1 MSEDVKV
8 KKTTATLDLKL
19 IKRLFRYMIK
29 YSPLIIFSV
38 VLLLL
43 LNVAGVVQPYLIK
56 IGIDENVM
64 TGDISGLKSLCLLI
78 FSIIFLAFAL
88 NFFFNYLVQY
98 IGQKLLMDLRMDLF
112 KHVLKLPNS
121 YFDKTPVGKTLT
133 NVTNDV
139 EAIRAFISEGVVTV
153 VGELLKVI
161 FILTAMFM
169 INFRL
174 ALLTL
179 ISIPVFIVGTFL
191 FRNSIRKGFAG
202 VRKAN
207 SEINTSL
214 VETITG
220 IKEIILFDHKSRSR
234 EQFEASNKSYL
245 TAYLKVINAYSLYFP
260 IIEIVSNISM
270 IIVFF
275 YAHSI
280 IGISIKVGE
289 IFAFFTYINMF
300 FRPLREL
307 AEKFNMFQSAMAAS
321 ERAFNLLDR
330 DITIRNV
337 PNSIRSESRLE
348 GKIEFRNVNFEYIDG
363 DRVLEDVTFSINRGE
378 KIALVGNTGSG
389 KTTIIN
395 LINRIYEVKD
405 GSILIDDRDIKDY
418 DLEYLRD
425 QVGVVPQDPFFFNG
439 SINENL
445 SLFKPN
451 LTEERVKKCSEKVHA
466 GTFIEKFEKG
476 YEEQVLEEGKKLS
489 SGQKQLLSF
498 TRALIKDPSIIIL
511 DEATSNIDSETEKF
525 IEDATRKIMGERTAI
540 IIAHRLS
547 TIKMVDRIIVLKDGK
562 VIEQGDHRNLI
573 SKKGEYYNLYQSQSF
588 LLK

>member
-1 MSEDVKV
+1 MSED
-8 KKTTATLDLKL
+8 TG
-19 IKRLFRYMIK
+19 IKRTAANLDIKLMKRLSRYMIK
-29 YSPLIIFSV
+29 YSPLIILSV
-38 VLLLL
+38 ILLLL
-43 LNVAGVVQPYLIK
+43 LNAAGVVQPYLIK
-56 IGIDENVM
+56 VGIDENVL
-64 TGDISGLKSLCLLI
+64 TGDMEGLKSISLLI
-78 FSIIFLAFAL
+78 FSIIFIAFGL

-98 IGQKLLMDLRMDLF
+98 IGQKLIMDLRMDLF
-112 KHVLKLPNS
+112 KHVLRLPNS

-153 VGELLKVI
+153 VGELLKVV
-161 FILTAMFM
+161 FILTAMIM
-169 INFRL
+169 INFKL

-179 ISIPVFIVGTFL
+179 ISIPVFVVGTFL

-202 VRKAN
+202 VRQAN

-220 IKEIILFDHKSRSR
+220 IKEIILFDHKSKSR
-234 EQFEASNKSYL
+234 KKFEESNRGYL

-270 IIVFF
+270 IVVFF
-275 YAHSI
+275 YAHSLA
-280 IGISIKVGE
+280 GVSIKVGE

-321 ERAFNLLDR
+321 ERAFKLLDR
-330 DITIRNV
+330 DISIRSV
-337 PNSIRSESRLE
+337 PNSIRSDRRLG
-348 GKIEFRNVNFEYIDG
+348 GKIEFRNVNFEYMDG
-363 DRVLEDVTFSINRGE
+363 DRILENVTFSIQKGE

-395 LINRIYEVKD
+395 LINRIYEVTD

-439 SINENL
+439 SIIENL

-451 LTEERVKKCSEKVHA
+451 LTDERVKKCSERVHA
-466 GTFIEKFEKG
+466 DSFIEKFENG
-476 YEEQVLEEGKKLS
+476 YDEQVLEEGKKLS

-525 IEDATRKIMGERTAI
+525 IEDSTRKLMDERTSI

-562 VIEQGDHRNLI
+562 VVEEGNHTKLI
-573 SKKGEYYNLYQSQSF
+573 SKKGEYFNLYQSQSF

>member
-1 MSEDVKV
+1 MGNKPTLEKSGSSLD
-8 KKTTATLDLKL
+8 KKLL
-19 IKRLFRYMIK
+19 KRLFRYMIK
-29 YSPLIIFSV
+29 YSPLIVLSV
-38 VLLLL
+38 ILLLL
-43 LNVAGVVQPYLIK
+43 LNFALVIQPYLIK

-64 TGDISGLKSLCLLI
+64 RGDIEGLKSLSLLI
-78 FSIIFLAFAL
+78 FSLIVIAFGL
-88 NFFFNYLVQY
+88 NFFFNYIVQY

-121 YFDKTPVGKTLT
+121 YFDRTPVGKTLT

-153 VGELLKVI
+153 VGELLKVL

-169 INFRL
+169 INFKL

-179 ISIPVFIVGTFL
+179 VSIPVFILGTFL

-207 SEINTSL
+207 AEINTSL

-220 IKEIILFDHKSRSR
+220 IKEIILFDHKSKSR
-234 EQFEASNKSYL
+234 DKFEESNKTYL

-270 IIVFF
+270 IVVFF

-280 IGISIKVGE
+280 IGESIKVGE

-321 ERAFNLLDR
+321 ERAFKLLDK
-330 DITIRNV
+330 DITIHNI
-337 PNSIRSESRLE
+337 PNSIRSNERLE
-348 GKIEFRNVNFEYIDG
+348 GKIEFDNVNFEYNKGNRILTG
-363 DRVLEDVTFSINRGE
+363 ISFSIEKGE

-395 LINRIYEVKD
+395 LINRIYEVES
-405 GSILIDDRDIKDY
+405 GLVQIDNRDIKEY
-418 DLEYLRD
+418 DLEYLRE

-439 SINENL
+439 TIYENL
-445 SLFKPN
+445 SLFKPD
-451 LTEERVKKCSEKVHA
+451 LTMEKVKRCSEKVHA
-466 GTFIEKFEKG
+466 DGFIEKFENG
-476 YEEQVLEEGKKLS
+476 YDEQVLEEGRKLS
-489 SGQKQLLSF
+489 AGQKQLLSF
-498 TRALIKDPSIIIL
+498 TRALIKNPSIIIL

-525 IEDATRKIMGERTAI
+525 IEDATRKLLGERTSI

-547 TIKMVDRIIVLKDGK
+547 TIKMVDRIIVLRDGM
-562 VIEQGDHRNLI
+562 VVEEGSHDELI
-573 SKKGEYYNLYQSQSF
+573 LKRGEYFNLYQSQVF

>member
-1 MSEDVKV
+1 MDKGQVQERPAAS
-8 KKTTATLDLKL
+8 LDLKL
-19 IKRLFRYMIK
+19 MKRLFRYMVR
-29 YSPLIIFSV
+29 YSPLVILSV

-43 LNVAGVVQPYLIK
+43 LNGAVVLQPYLFK
-56 IGIDENVM
+56 TGIDKNVM
-64 TGDISGLKSLCLLI
+64 TGDIEGLKSLSLLI
-78 FSIIFLAFAL
+78 FSIIFIAFGL
-88 NFFFNYLVQY
+88 NFSFNYLVQY

-121 YFDKTPVGKTLT
+121 YFDRTPVGKTLT

-153 VGELLKVI
+153 AGELLKVV
-161 FILTAMFM
+161 FILTAMFI
-169 INFRL
+169 INFKL
-174 ALLTL
+174 AILTL
-179 ISIPVFIVGTFL
+179 VSIPVFVIGTIL

-214 VETITG
+214 VETLTG
-220 IKEIILFDHKSRSR
+220 IKEIILFDHKSKSSNN
-234 EQFEASNKSYL
+234 FEISNRNYL
-245 TAYLKVINAYSLYFP
+245 AAYLKVINAYSLYFP

-275 YAHSI
+275 YSHSI
-280 IGISIKVGE
+280 IGESIQVGE

-321 ERAFNLLDR
+321 ERAFELLDIN
-330 DITIRNV
+330 ITIQNI
-337 PNSIRSESRLE
+337 PNSIQSSERLDGE
-348 GKIEFRNVNFEYIDG
+348 IEFRNVNFEYSEG
-363 DRVLEDVTFSINRGE
+363 NRILNNVSFKIRKGE

-395 LINRIYEVKD
+395 LINRIYDVED
-405 GSILIDDRDIKDY
+405 GSVRIDDLDIKEY
-418 DLEYLRD
+418 DLEYLRE
-425 QVGVVPQDPFFFNG
+425 QVGVVPQDPFFFSG
-439 SINENL
+439 TIFENL
-445 SLFKPN
+445 SLFKPD
-451 LTEERVKKCSEKVHA
+451 LTVERVKTCSEKVHA
-466 GTFIEKFEKG
+466 HSFIEKFDNC
-476 YEEQVLEEGKKLS
+476 YDEQVLEEGKKLS

-525 IEDATRKIMGERTAI
+525 IEDATRKLLGDKTSI

-547 TIKMVDRIIVLKDGK
+547 TIKMVDRILVLRDGA
-562 VIEQGDHRNLI
+562 VVEEGSHDELI
-573 SKKGEYYNLYQSQSF
+573 RKNGEYYNLYQSQAF

>member
-1 MSEDVKV
+1 MTNKSAESKSGS
-8 KKTTATLDLKL
+8 TLDLKL
-19 IKRLFRYMIK
+19 MKRLFGYMVK
-29 YSPLIIFSV
+29 YSPLIILSV
-38 VLLLL
+38 ILLLL
-43 LNVAGVVQPYLIK
+43 LNFASVMQPYLIK
-56 IGIDENVM
+56 VGIDENVM
-64 TGDISGLKSLCLLI
+64 RGNIDGLKSLSFLI
-78 FSIIFLAFAL
+78 FSLIIIAFGL
-88 NFFFNYLVQY
+88 NFSFNYIVQY
-98 IGQKLLMDLRMDLF
+98 IGQKLLIDLRMDLF

-121 YFDKTPVGKTLT
+121 YFDRTPVGKTLT

-153 VGELLKVI
+153 VGELLKVL

-169 INFRL
+169 INYKL

-179 ISIPVFIVGTFL
+179 VSIPVFVIGTFL

-220 IKEIILFDHKSRSR
+220 IKEIILFDHKSKSR
-234 EQFEASNKSYL
+234 DKFEESNRSYL

-280 IGISIKVGE
+280 IGESIKVGE

-321 ERAFNLLDR
+321 ERAFKLLDK
-330 DITIRNV
+330 DITIHNI
-337 PNSIRSESRLE
+337 PNSIKSSERMD
-348 GKIEFRNVNFEYIDG
+348 GRIEFNNVNFEYNKGSRILKG
-363 DRVLEDVTFSINRGE
+363 VSFHIEKGE

-395 LINRIYEVKD
+395 LINRIYEVESGLVK
-405 GSILIDDRDIKDY
+405 IDNRDIKEY
-418 DLEYLRD
+418 DLEYLRE

-439 SINENL
+439 SIYENL

-451 LTEERVKKCSEKVHA
+451 LTFDLVKKCSEKVHA
-466 GTFIEKFEKG
+466 DDFIEKFENG
-476 YEEQVLEEGKKLS
+476 YDEQVLEEGKKLS
-489 SGQKQLLSF
+489 AGQKQLLSF

-525 IEDATRKIMGERTAI
+525 IEDATRKLLGERTSI

-547 TIKMVDRIIVLKDGK
+547 TIKMVDRIIVLKDGIM
-562 VIEQGDHRNLI
+562 VEEGSHDDLI
-573 SKKGEYYNLYQSQSF
+573 RKRGEYFNLYKSQVF

>member
-1 MSEDVKV
+1 MSTDEKM
-8 KKTTATLDLKL
+8 KNSAATLDLKL
-19 IKRLFRYMIK
+19 MKRLFRYMVK
-29 YSPLIIFSV
+29 YSPLIILS

-43 LNVAGVVQPYLIK
+43 LLNAAGVVQPYLIK

-64 TGDISGLKSLCLLI
+64 TGDIEGLKSLSLLI
-78 FSIIFLAFAL
+78 FSIIFIAFGL

-112 KHVLKLPNS
+112 RHVLKLPNS
-121 YFDKTPVGKTLT
+121 YFDRTPVGKTLT

-179 ISIPVFIVGTFL
+179 ISIPVFIIGTFL

-220 IKEIILFDHKSRSR
+220 IKEIILFDNKSRRR
-234 EQFEASNKSYL
+234 EVFEKSNRSYL

-270 IIVFF
+270 LVVFF

-280 IGISIKVGE
+280 IGASIKVGE

-321 ERAFNLLDR
+321 ERAFKLLDR
-330 DITIRNV
+330 DITIQSF
-337 PNSIRSESRLE
+337 PNSIKSDSRIK
-348 GKIEFRNVNFEYIDG
+348 GKIEFRNVNFDYIDG
-363 DRVLEDVTFSINRGE
+363 DRILKDITFSINKGE

-395 LINRIYEVKD
+395 LINRIYEVKE

-418 DLEYLRD
+418 DLEYLRG

-439 SINENL
+439 SIIENL
-445 SLFKPN
+445 SLFKSD
-451 LTEERVKKCSEKVHA
+451 LTADMVKKCSEKVHA
-466 GTFIEKFEKG
+466 DSFIEKFENG
-476 YEEQVLEEGKKLS
+476 YDEQVMEEGKKLS

-525 IEDATRKIMGERTAI
+525 IEDATRKLMGEKTSI

-547 TIKMVDRIIVLKDGK
+547 TIKMVDRIIVLKDGQI
-562 VIEQGDHRNLI
+562 VEEGDHSALI
-573 SKKGEYYNLYQSQSF
+573 SKKGEYFNLYQSQSF

>member
-1 MSEDVKV
+1 MDNKPTQ
-8 KKTTATLDLKL
+8 KKSGSSLDLKL
-19 IKRLFRYMIK
+19 LKRLFRYMIK
-29 YSPLIIFSV
+29 YSPLIVLSV
-38 VLLLL
+38 ILLLL
-43 LNVAGVVQPYLIK
+43 LNFALVIQPYLIK

-64 TGDISGLKSLCLLI
+64 TGDIEGLKSLSLLI
-78 FSIIFLAFAL
+78 FSLIVIAFGL
-88 NFFFNYLVQY
+88 NFFFNYIVQY

-121 YFDKTPVGKTLT
+121 YFDRTPVGKTLT

-153 VGELLKVI
+153 VGELLKVF

-169 INFRL
+169 INFKL

-179 ISIPVFIVGTFL
+179 VSIPVFILGTFL

-220 IKEIILFDHKSRSR
+220 IKEIILFDHKSKSR
-234 EQFEASNKSYL
+234 DKFEESNKTYL

-270 IIVFF
+270 IVVFF

-280 IGISIKVGE
+280 IGESIKVGE

-321 ERAFNLLDR
+321 ERAFKLLDK
-330 DITIRNV
+330 DITIHNI
-337 PNSIRSESRLE
+337 PNSIRSSKRLE
-348 GKIEFRNVNFEYIDG
+348 GKIKFNNVNFEYNKGNRILTG
-363 DRVLEDVTFSINRGE
+363 ISFSIEKGE

-395 LINRIYEVKD
+395 LINRIYEVES
-405 GSILIDDRDIKDY
+405 GLVQIDNRNIKEY
-418 DLEYLRD
+418 DLEYLRE

-439 SINENL
+439 TIYENL
-445 SLFKPN
+445 SLFKPD
-451 LTEERVKKCSEKVHA
+451 LTMEIVKRCSEKVHA
-466 GTFIEKFEKG
+466 DGFIEKFENG
-476 YEEQVLEEGKKLS
+476 YDEQVLEEGRKLS
-489 SGQKQLLSF
+489 AGQKQLLSF
-498 TRALIKDPSIIIL
+498 TRALIKNPSIIIL

-525 IEDATRKIMGERTAI
+525 IEDATRKLLGERTSI

-547 TIKMVDRIIVLKDGK
+547 TIKMVDRIIVLRGGK
-562 VIEQGDHRNLI
+562 VVEEGSHDELI
-573 SKKGEYYNLYQSQSF
+573 LKRGEYFNLYQSQVF